1 LLAGGDCLAIK
12 AKALKFDPQVRAATE
27 VSAVQLLNF
36 DDIFCD
42 DLYCLPVIGHA
53 VVYRDDNHLT
63 DTFARTLAPYIEQE
77 INEFLKN

>member
-1 LLAGGDCLAIK
+1 M
-12 AKALKFDPQVRAATE
+12 
-27 VSAVQLLNF
+27 QLLNF

-42 DLYCLPVIGHA
+42 ELNCLPVIGHA

-77 INEFLKN
+77 INKLLKN